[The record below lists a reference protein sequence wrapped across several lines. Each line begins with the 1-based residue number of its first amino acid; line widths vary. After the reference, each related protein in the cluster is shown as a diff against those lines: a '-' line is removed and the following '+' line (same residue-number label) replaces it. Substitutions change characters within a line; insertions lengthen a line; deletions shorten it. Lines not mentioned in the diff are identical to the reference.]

1 MDFNA
6 TIDLIIKDLNEARE
20 IIDDLKKYQGVPVLQ
35 IELAKSKCKSA
46 AEVIALLKTV
56 KENLPETRKEVILP
70 LTESKASESV
80 KQPAINT
87 PQVQEISVKDE
98 EETKETFI
106 APFPSES
113 IISTSKRSVGK
124 ESETV
129 IMADKFSHLP
139 GTYNEQLGNLKSE
152 EDFTEILKSKPLSSL
167 SEAIGINDQFL
178 FIREIFNGDK
188 ETYNQAISRLED
200 TKSIPDARA
209 VIMSFVG
216 EYNENNAVKQLLEL
230 VKRKIH

>member
-6 TIDLIIKDLNEARE
+6 TIDLIIKDLNDTRE
-20 IIDDLKKYQGVPVLQ
+20 IIDDLKKYPGVPVLQ

-46 AEVIALLKTV
+46 AEVIALLKSIN
-56 KENLPETRKEVILP
+56 ENLPEKKEEVLLP
-70 LTESKASESV
+70 QTEGKASESV
-80 KQPAINT
+80 KQPAVSTIQILEVT
-87 PQVQEISVKDE
+87 EIQ
-98 EETKETFI
+98 EETKVTYI
-106 APFPSES
+106 SSVPSES
-113 IISTSKRSVGK
+113 MKVISKQPQGK

-139 GTYNEQLGNLKSE
+139 GTFNEQLGNLKSE

-178 FIREIFNGDK
+178 FIREVFNGDK

-200 TKSIPDARA
+200 TKSISDARA

-216 EYNENNAVKQLLEL
+216 EYNENHAVKQLLEL
-230 VKRKIH
+230 VKRKLH